1 MHQVLSYETAVR
13 ANSSS
18 REYRE
23 YISKRTCASL
33 LLTIGFFMLI
43 SGYLLGNFVTE
54 RKYHIRQL
62 LTKKAI
68 KHGDGSGNGVGD
80 VDGDGNRYVQLN
92 SVDYGNLQEMRAYQK
107 NRDQLL
113 TAAQVLN
120 KLLQQDESEKYLATS
135 LNTEIFNKYISCTQ
149 DIPPNT
155 NIKASQFIEQ
165 LIDNTIA
172 RQRDCMRIIQV
183 VIDNHLANSQL

>member
-13 ANSSS
+13 ANSS
-18 REYRE
+18 RDYHEFV
-23 YISKRTCASL
+23 SKRTCASL
-33 LLTIGFFMLI
+33 LLTIGFFMLV

-68 KHGDGSGNGVGD
+68 KSGGVGGGGDGT
-80 VDGDGNRYVQLN
+80 VDIDGNRSVQLN
-92 SVDYGNLQEMRAYQK
+92 SADYGSLQELRAYHK
-107 NRDQLL
+107 TKEQLL
-113 TAAQVLN
+113 SAAQVLN
-120 KLLQQDESEKYLATS
+120 KLLQQDESERYLATS

>member
-1 MHQVLSYETAVR
+1 MNIVTNESFV
-13 ANSSS
+13 
-18 REYRE
+18 
-23 YISKRTCASL
+23 C
-33 LLTIGFFMLI
+33 FP
-43 SGYLLGNFVTE
+43 GYLLGNFVTE

-68 KHGDGSGNGVGD
+68 KSGDGIVD
-80 VDGDGNRYVQLN
+80 VDGNRSVQLN
-92 SVDYGNLQEMRAYQK
+92 SADYGSLQELRAYHK
-107 NRDQLL
+107 TKEQLL
-113 TAAQVLN
+113 SAAQVLN
-120 KLLQQDESEKYLATS
+120 KLLQQDESERYLATS

>member
-1 MHQVLSYETAVR
+1 MHQVLGYETTVR
-13 ANSSS
+13 TNSS
-18 REYRE
+18 RDYRE
-23 YISKRTCASL
+23 YVSKRTCASL
-33 LLTIGFFMLI
+33 LLTIAFFMLI

-62 LTKKAI
+62 LTRKAI
-68 KHGDGSGNGVGD
+68 KNGEVGGDGE
-80 VDGDGNRYVQLN
+80 RTVQLN
-92 SVDYGNLQEMRAYQK
+92 SADYGSLQELRAYQK
-107 NRDQLL
+107 TKENLL
-113 TAAQVLN
+113 AAAQVLN
-120 KLLQQDESEKYLATS
+120 KLLQQDEGERYLATS

-155 NIKASQFIEQ
+155 NIKASEFIEQ

>member
-13 ANSSS
+13 ANSS

-23 YISKRTCASL
+23 YVSKRTCASL
-33 LLTIGFFMLI
+33 VLTIAFFMLI
-43 SGYLLGNFVTE
+43 AGYLLGNFVSE

-62 LTKKAI
+62 LTKKAN
-68 KHGDGSGNGVGD
+68 KD
-80 VDGDGNRYVQLN
+80 VDGEGEGAVQLN
-92 SVDYGNLQEMRAYQK
+92 SADYASLEELRSYK
-107 NRDQLL
+107 KRKDQLL
-113 TAAQVLN
+113 AAAQVLN
-120 KLLQQDESEKYLATS
+120 KLLEQEENYLATS

-155 NIKASQFIEQ
+155 NIAASQFIEQ
-165 LIDNTIA
+165 LIDNTVA

>member
-18 REYRE
+18 REYVT
-23 YISKRTCASL
+23 KRTCASL

-62 LTKKAI
+62 LTKKSI
-68 KHGDGSGNGVGD
+68 KAGEATGEDGE
-80 VDGDGNRYVQLN
+80 RYVQLN
-92 SVDYGNLQEMRAYQK
+92 GVDYGNLQELRAYQK
-107 NRDQLL
+107 HKDQLL
-113 TAAQVLN
+113 AAAQVLN
-120 KLLQQDESEKYLATS
+120 KLLQQDESERYLATS
-135 LNTEIFNKYISCTQ
+135 LNTEIFNKYVSCTQ

>member
-1 MHQVLSYETAVR
+1 MIHLFAF
-13 ANSSS
+13 A
-18 REYRE
+18 
-23 YISKRTCASL
+23 
-33 LLTIGFFMLI
+33 
-43 SGYLLGNFVTE
+43 GYLLGNFVTE

-68 KHGDGSGNGVGD
+68 RNGEVDSDGE
-80 VDGDGNRYVQLN
+80 RTVQLN
-92 SVDYGNLQEMRAYQK
+92 SADYGNLQELRAYYK
-107 NRDQLL
+107 TKENLL
-113 TAAQVLN
+113 SSAQVLN
-120 KLLQQDESEKYLATS
+120 KLLQLDESEKYLATS

-183 VIDNHLANSQL
+183 VIDNHLANSQLWVKIDKIPKINKLKMFGGTTRKALQSCCNPNYK

>member
-23 YISKRTCASL
+23 YVTKRTCASL

-54 RKYHIRQL
+54 RKYYIRQL
-62 LTKKAI
+62 LTKKTIRLDDASGGESE
-68 KHGDGSGNGVGD
+68 GD
-80 VDGDGNRYVQLN
+80 RYVQLN
-92 SVDYGNLQEMRAYQK
+92 SADYGNLQELRAYQK
-107 NRDQLL
+107 NKDQLL
-113 TAAQVLN
+113 SAAQVLN
-120 KLLQQDESEKYLATS
+120 KLLQQDESEIYLATS